1 MSDQYSFEDREE
13 LILLR
18 KALSTATS
26 RLREGSAE
34 TSYERFLR
42 PLEARSIDGNHVTLE
57 SPSEFV
63 TSWVTNKFLDDLRK
77 LIGSELGHAI
87 TLEIITE
94 PKAKQHSKPM
104 TVSVAQPVTDL
115 DADFCP
121 PPQFTFENFV
131 VGQSNRLAVA
141 GAKGVAANP
150 GSRYN
155 PLFIYGSSGLGKTH
169 LLYAI
174 ANQVKRNDP
183 KAKVRYMT
191 SQIFVE
197 RFIKALQNNQ
207 TNEFREELRASTVWL
222 LDDVQ
227 FIADKQKSQEELF
240 HTFNALYQLGKQ
252 IVLCADRSPRD
263 LLLMDNRLR
272 SRLEA
277 GLLADVQMPDTETR
291 CAIILTK
298 AEEHHVPLQ
307 PEIAMFLAQAVPG
320 NIRILEGALT
330 KLATQAS
337 LDDGEITLELAK
349 EVVDGYYSAIHVV
362 KPSMSQ
368 IIQAVSEHC
377 QISVDEI
384 VGQSR
389 KSPVARAR
397 QIAVYLARE
406 ITNDSWKHIG
416 SHFGNRDHTTVM
428 YSHQTVRD
436 KLKMDRDLSNS
447 IRQLM
452 ADLYPVDS

>member
-18 KALSTATS
+18 KALSTATGN
-26 RLREGSAE
+26 LREGSAK

-42 PLEARSIDGNHVTLE
+42 PLTARSIEGSHVVLE
-57 SPSEFV
+57 SPSDFI
-63 TSWVTNKFLDDLRK
+63 TTWVTGKFLEDLRK
-77 LIGSELGHAI
+77 SISTELGFAV
-87 TLEIITE
+87 TLEIVTE
-94 PKAKQHSKPM
+94 PKAKIPSKPLVA
-104 TVSVAQPVTDL
+104 TVVQHVSDVES
-115 DADFCP
+115 DFSP
-121 PPQFTFENFV
+121 PPKFTFDNFV

-141 GAKGVAANP
+141 GAKGVATNP

-174 ANQVKRNDP
+174 ANQVKKNDP

-240 HTFNALYQLGKQ
+240 HTFNALYQQGRQ

-298 AEEHHVPLQ
+298 AEEHRVPLK

-337 LDDGEITLELAK
+337 LDDGEITLDLAK
-349 EVVDGYYSAIHVV
+349 EVVDNYYSAIHVV
-362 KPSMSQ
+362 KPSMAQ
-368 IIQAVSEHC
+368 IIQAVSDHC
-377 QISVDEI
+377 QIPVDEI

-406 ITNDSWKHIG
+406 ITSDSWKHIG

-436 KLKMDRDLSNS
+436 KLKMDRELSNS

-452 ADLYPVDS
+452 ADLYPIDN